1 MAELVLSGCPPVP
14 IAGYLKALGILRLIA
29 EQKSGWA
36 VRGAWRAAGFTL
48 ASPHLAEDAR
58 TAREQLE
65 AFLLH
70 DYRPT
75 PILAPWNGGSGF
87 YPKDNA
93 VALERIH
100 TGGAER
106 LADYRVGIDCCRERI
121 HRLGLTE
128 SPKNE
133 QKNDFLTG
141 LRGQAP
147 ESLLDWL
154 DAAVLLTG
162 DETRYPPLL
171 GTGGNDGRLDFTNNF
186 MQRLCDLMDAATGA
200 PSARAG
206 GWLTAALFGTAAPD
220 MSRVAVGQF
229 DPGGVGGPNAST
241 GFDGGSLVN
250 PWDFVLML
258 EGAILFAA
266 AATRRLE
273 SSAAGALAYPFT
285 VRPTGANHGG
295 LSSTDEGQAR
305 AEIWLPLWER
315 CATATELRRL
325 LSEGRA
331 TLNAKTA
338 RDGLGFSRAIAAL
351 GVDRGITAF
360 QRYGFLM
367 RSGKAY
373 LATPLS
379 RIEVRA
385 NPQAELIQDLESGE
399 FLDRLRRFARAEQAP
414 AGIRSQVRRLEDALF
429 TLTRQGDQYT
439 LQKLLRITGRI
450 GFALSKSAS
459 GRDAV
464 PRLPRLQESWV
475 HGANDGSSEFRCAA
489 ALAAITPS
497 LLPFILPTSPVK
509 SRGRQR
515 GPKWQWDP
523 DSRRAVWRE
532 GSLRKN
538 LGDLITRRHI
548 EGSAVTGDTPGTGVG
563 TADLRGF
570 FDGGL
575 DEKRLSELLLGLI
588 LADPAAKLS
597 GTQEAPL
604 PAGYLVL
611 KPLFT
616 PHAQLVEIG
625 LLAPEQDLPLPGALI
640 AHLRAGHTQ
649 KAVDLGWRRLR
660 ASGLSIPD
668 SPRRAP
674 SAFGSDGPRLL
685 AALAVP
691 LAAAALSPCLSGLGA
706 EPGTDHF
713 SRK

>member
-1 MAELVLSGCPPVP
+1 MAHHGKVRTGLRALPNESPPPESDRLFARGVWDKDTLPGLDLGEHRFAETRLDLALMELGEGPAGPSWSERIGRLLAAQGPFRLAWLEALVRIADWRASRQAPQPRRRPSGATRHRSRTMAELVLSGCSPVP

-36 VRGAWRAAGFTL
+36 VRGAWRPAGFTL

-70 DYRPT
+70 DYHPT

-106 LADYRVGIDCCRERI
+106 LATYRTGIDCCREQIR
-121 HRLGLTE
+121 RLGLTE

-147 ESLLDWL
+147 EPLLDWL

-258 EGAILFAA
+258 EGAIPFAA

-305 AEIWLPLWER
+305 AEIWLPPGSV
-315 CATATELRRL
+315 ARRPQ
-325 LSEGRA
+325 S
-331 TLNAKTA
+331 
-338 RDGLGFSRAIAAL
+338 
-351 GVDRGITAF
+351 
-360 QRYGFLM
+360 
-367 RSGKAY
+367 SG
-373 LATPLS
+373 
-379 RIEVRA
+379 
-385 NPQAELIQDLESGE
+385 
-399 FLDRLRRFARAEQAP
+399 
-414 AGIRSQVRRLEDALF
+414 
-429 TLTRQGDQYT
+429 
-439 LQKLLRITGRI
+439 
-450 GFALSKSAS
+450 
-459 GRDAV
+459 
-464 PRLPRLQESWV
+464 
-475 HGANDGSSEFRCAA
+475 GSC
-489 ALAAITPS
+489 P
-497 LLPFILPTSPVK
+497 
-509 SRGRQR
+509 
-515 GPKWQWDP
+515 
-523 DSRRAVWRE
+523 
-532 GSLRKN
+532 
-538 LGDLITRRHI
+538 
-548 EGSAVTGDTPGTGVG
+548 
-563 TADLRGF
+563 
-570 FDGGL
+570 
-575 DEKRLSELLLGLI
+575 
-588 LADPAAKLS
+588 
-597 GTQEAPL
+597 
-604 PAGYLVL
+604 
-611 KPLFT
+611 
-616 PHAQLVEIG
+616 
-625 LLAPEQDLPLPGALI
+625 
-640 AHLRAGHTQ
+640 RAG
-649 KAVDLGWRRLR
+649 
-660 ASGLSIPD
+660 P
-668 SPRRAP
+668 P
-674 SAFGSDGPRLL
+674 
-685 AALAVP
+685 
-691 LAAAALSPCLSGLGA
+691 
-706 EPGTDHF
+706 
-713 SRK
+713 